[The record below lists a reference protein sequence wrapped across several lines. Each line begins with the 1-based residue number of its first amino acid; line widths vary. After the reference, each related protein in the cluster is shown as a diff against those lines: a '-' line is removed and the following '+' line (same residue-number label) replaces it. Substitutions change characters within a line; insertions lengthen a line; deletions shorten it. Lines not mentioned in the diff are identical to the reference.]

1 MRWRKIDASGA
12 IGDEEEGSKQ
22 RSSRTRGKRT
32 TKRGDTVRVRL
43 LIVFFG
49 RVSLDQR

>member
-12 IGDEEEGSKQ
+12 IGDEEEGS
-22 RSSRTRGKRT
+22 KRT